1 MDETWSKTKS
11 DFGFVSKIR
20 NLGTLDFI
28 IAIFKDMMEKP
39 NKTCWNYRDLKY
51 LTLSLIY

>member
-39 NKTCWNYRDLKY
+39 NKSCWNYRDLKY